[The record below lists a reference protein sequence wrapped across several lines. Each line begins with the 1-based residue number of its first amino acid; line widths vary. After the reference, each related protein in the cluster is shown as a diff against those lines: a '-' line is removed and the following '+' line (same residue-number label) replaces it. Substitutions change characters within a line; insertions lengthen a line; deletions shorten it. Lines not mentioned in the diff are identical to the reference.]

1 MAPICCEDLRLKGE
15 KKPKP
20 RSFPLSRRRNTQS
33 SPPPR
38 MQISPS
44 FPGVEWKRKWLVL
57 FFYQVLASDK
67 RNPSKESPGQTTR
80 SISTEDLVSRFQ
92 LPNLFSWLDRLSST
106 VLNLVTFN
114 LDQSIP
120 LHCTSEAIPSCSKV
134 LGTFCHTYNGVKLKC
149 YSLLPPILRGGEE
162 EGGGV
167 EGMDWDLPR
176 EKDRTGWKIMGRH
189 HRHHRRMAQSVDQ
202 HPAVVLGSVVSCM
215 SFYGWHFR

>member
-67 RNPSKESPGQTTR
+67 RDPSKESPGQTTR

-162 EGGGV
+162 GGGGWGDGLRSASRERPNRMENNGTPPPPSPSDGPV
-167 EGMDWDLPR
+167 SRSASSRCPR
-176 EKDRTGWKIMGRH
+176 FGRFLY
-189 HRHHRRMAQSVDQ
+189 VFLW
-202 HPAVVLGSVVSCM
+202 VT
-215 SFYGWHFR
+215 F